1 VFGLSLNLSES
12 LRTLLQ
18 KGRDLS
24 YQEGFEDAI
33 ELCLAESE
41 DCLSKEAAL
50 EKMRDLLVLVKE
62 QKFDRLKRMLGQL
75 SK

>member
-1 VFGLSLNLSES
+1 M
-12 LRTLLQ
+12 
-18 KGRDLS
+18 S

-41 DCLSKEAAL
+41 DCSTKENAL

-62 QKFDRLKRMLGQL
+62 QKFDRLKKMLGQI

>member
-1 VFGLSLNLSES
+1 MIHNV
-12 LRTLLQ
+12 LLTG
-18 KGRDLS
+18 KGICLS

-41 DCLSKEAAL
+41 DCSTKEDAL
-50 EKMRDLLVLVKE
+50 EKMRNLLVLVKE
-62 QKFDRLKRMLGQL
+62 QKFDRLKKMLGQL